1 MRAFEVNCRVAAGT
15 DSEPEECVGRTIA
28 VLHTL
33 HTIIH
38 LTNVHIFH
46 RQQHLDSLSHSKAET
61 WVSTVITICLLFEYT
76 YGEYS
81 SMEFICLATSPQSIY
96 RGIEWMDAKW
106 KPRRLHCRHYIL
118 SAHQPTNLTLF
129 CGPSGNALLLKLIRA
144 KFPTTG
150 RTKFTALDGD
160 WLGGGHSW
168 SIFGVEITSV
178 H

>member
-81 SMEFICLATSPQSIY
+81 SMEFICLATSIDLQRDRMNGREMKASSSTLQT
-96 RGIEWMDAKW
+96 
-106 KPRRLHCRHYIL
+106 LHPVRP
-118 SAHQPTNLTLF
+118 PTNQ
-129 CGPSGNALLLKLIRA
+129 PDPLLWAQRKRVIIEINPRQV
-144 KFPTTG
+144 PND
-150 RTKFTALDGD
+150 RTN
-160 WLGGGHSW
+160 
-168 SIFGVEITSV
+168 
-178 H
+178 